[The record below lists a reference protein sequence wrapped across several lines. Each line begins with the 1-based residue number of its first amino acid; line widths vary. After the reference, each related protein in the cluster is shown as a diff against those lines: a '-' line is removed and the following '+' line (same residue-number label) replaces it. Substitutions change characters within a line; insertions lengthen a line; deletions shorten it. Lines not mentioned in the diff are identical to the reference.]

1 MHAFT
6 KHLYFAVH
14 NVHSL
19 SCTVCMHVL
28 LLGWIT
34 CRWGK
39 ACVWPHK
46 WYVICACMHTLYI
59 SATLQPLL
67 YRVCTIH
74 SWMVH
79 LLKRFMKWYS
89 SLQNDCHDCH
99 WTHDSPL
106 NLGLTYSLCSLFTRR
121 VPVETTPHK
130 PPLDILTVSA
140 WHLLNGIC
148 LAC

>member
-1 MHAFT
+1 MHAFA

-46 WYVICACMHTLYI
+46 WYVICACMHALYI

-67 YRVCTIH
+67 YRVCTMHAFLDGSSPKKIH
-74 SWMVH
+74 EMVQQFAKSLSRLSLDSRLTSEPWPH
-79 LLKRFMKWYS
+79 LQ
-89 SLQNDCHDCH
+89 SLQPLHKTCSCRNNS
-99 WTHDSPL
+99 THPS
-106 NLGLTYSLCSLFTRR
+106 T
-121 VPVETTPHK
+121 
-130 PPLDILTVSA
+130 
-140 WHLLNGIC
+140 WHLDCIC
-148 LAC
+148 VASS